1 MLSLEFYLG
10 PYHYCIAVF
19 IGVLRMTINRLF
31 FLIQNVCFLYKPRG
45 ICHSE
50 KLLFFL
56 KLLGV
61 SDLLVC
67 FPLLHSPA
75 SFLRGRAAGATL
87 WGALGPS
94 QEGALDKVLSS
105 PRFAAVTGK
114 HRVHAVAY
122 FIYSTFLLFPGIFWF
137 NEGNSSQKDGRQ
149 QRKEWKEEEEKF
161 SQENQRKMLHFIIK
175 AQTPFLSWPY

>member
-1 MLSLEFYLG
+1 
-10 PYHYCIAVF
+10 
-19 IGVLRMTINRLF
+19 MTINRLF
-31 FLIQNVCFLYKPRG
+31 FFLIQSVCFLYKPRG

-56 KLLGV
+56 KLLGG

-75 SFLRGRAAGATL
+75 SLLRGRAAGATL
-87 WGALGPS
+87 WGVLGPS

-122 FIYSTFLLFPGIFWF
+122 FIYSFLLFPGIFWF